1 MSFLADSSRGRL
13 LSRHCLNRVLSMLSS
28 TKDGRVRFGRYKPIY
43 LSPDK
48 IDYVCDWE
56 RRQTKHEAPPRLH
69 PRSLPHSC
77 ASSSPPQFASS
88 APSFLRKRVTYRV
101 NEAKRAR
108 EEEGEVRAKS
118 GRGEPGETRVRYGM
132 DRRPRRHPGTQPV
145 TLFYAASASAPALA
159 APRALER

>member
-13 LSRHCLNRVLSMLSS
+13 LSHHCLNRVLSMLSS

-77 ASSSPPQFASS
+77 ASSSPPQFASA

-118 GRGEPGETRVRYGM
+118 GRGASEQAGRNVSALWNESATPPPSSPSLCPTPPPP
-132 DRRPRRHPGTQPV
+132 RRPPW
-145 TLFYAASASAPALA
+145 
-159 APRALER
+159 PRALER